1 LAEAYELGRKEQMTK
16 EQLVE
21 FLRNSLVLKVEV
33 TQEARRVICI
43 RILLENEV
51 ITIASAPL
59 D

>member
-1 LAEAYELGRKEQMTK
+1 MTK

-21 FLRNSLVLKVEV
+21 FLRNNLVLKVEV